1 MANFVQPGDLYST
14 PARREAFVDTVEEF
28 VTTMES
34 LGMKYRRC
42 HGYSDYYEELP
53 GGNAP
58 SRSVEAELFD
68 FNRLGEWKSRVR
80 MPTFPVPVRL
90 SESARMMRVGVT
102 FEGKTMAARAA
113 GRFLWAKLKGQALY
127 GSGGALQG
135 RMLEIAFRLG
145 IDIWTEAG
153 LVDLDVNN
161 GRVEGVHIYRSGL
174 PMSVRAT
181 KGVLVAAGGFAR
193 NTAMRQKYQQHP
205 ISDAWT
211 FTNPGDT
218 GEAIEIMEKAGAGLA
233 VMDAVWW
240 NTSFRPLGAEQR
252 IAIPELIK
260 PYGILVD
267 QAGNRFVNESASY
280 MEVGRAIYAR
290 HATTPAIP
298 AWLVMDIRA
307 RRRYTFCFH
316 APGALPKKWLE
327 RDWVKQDISLAG
339 LARQCGI
346 DPSGLEATIARYN
359 SFCKTGV
366 DPDYGRG
373 ANAYNRY
380 FGDPTV
386 KPNPC
391 MGPVAQPPFWA
402 APIWPGDVGTGGGVL
417 ANECAE
423 VMRPDGSVIDGLYAA
438 GNCTASLVGPYYVG
452 AGQSVGASSIFGYI
466 AAKQV
471 AKR

>member
-1 MANFVQPGDLYST
+1 
-14 PARREAFVDTVEEF
+14 
-28 VTTMES
+28 
-34 LGMKYRRC
+34 
-42 HGYSDYYEELP
+42 
-53 GGNAP
+53 
-58 SRSVEAELFD
+58 
-68 FNRLGEWKSRVR
+68 
-80 MPTFPVPVRL
+80 
-90 SESARMMRVGVT
+90 
-102 FEGKTMAARAA
+102 
-113 GRFLWAKLKGQALY
+113 
-127 GSGGALQG
+127 
-135 RMLEIAFRLG
+135 MLEIAFKLG

-153 LVDLDVNN
+153 LVDLGMSN

-174 PMSVRAT
+174 PMTVRAT
-181 KGVLVAAGGFAR
+181 KGVLIAAGGFAR
-193 NTAMRQKYQQHP
+193 NAAMRQKYQQHP

-240 NTSFRPLGAEQR
+240 NTSWRPLGAEQR

-267 QAGNRFVNESASY
+267 HAGKRFVNESASY

-290 HATTPAIP
+290 HTTTPAIP

-327 RDWVKQDISLAG
+327 RDWVKEDNSLAG

-346 DPSGLEATIARYN
+346 DPAGLEDTVTRYN
-359 SFCKTGV
+359 SYCKTGV

-391 MGPVAQPPFWA
+391 MGPVSQPPFWA

-417 ANECAE
+417 ANERAE

-466 AAKQV
+466 AAKQI
-471 AKR
+471 ANR